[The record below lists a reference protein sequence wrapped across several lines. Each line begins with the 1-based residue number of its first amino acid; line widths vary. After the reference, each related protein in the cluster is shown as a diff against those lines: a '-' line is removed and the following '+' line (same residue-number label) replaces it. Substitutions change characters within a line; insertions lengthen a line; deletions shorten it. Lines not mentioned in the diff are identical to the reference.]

1 MIRNIDKSI
10 IALLISVMHLVISIG
25 ITWFTN
31 YLLNYKHN
39 LEIRLVVI
47 SSVLLDFSIGQLI
60 IQFY

>member
-39 LEIRLVVI
+39 LGIGLVVI

-60 IQFY
+60 IQFH

>member
-1 MIRNIDKSI
+1 MIRNIDKFI
-10 IALLISVMHLVISIG
+10 IPLLISVMLLVISIG

-39 LEIRLVVI
+39 LGIGLVVI